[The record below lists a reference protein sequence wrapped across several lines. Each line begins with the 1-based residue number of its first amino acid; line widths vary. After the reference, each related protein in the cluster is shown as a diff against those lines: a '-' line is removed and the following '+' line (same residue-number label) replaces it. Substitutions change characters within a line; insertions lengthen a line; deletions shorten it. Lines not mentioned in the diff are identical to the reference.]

1 MTVARLINR
10 ERVVVLGWGRAVL
23 LQLAHPLVAA
33 GVAAHSSFAGH
44 RLGRLRRLHGT
55 IGAMLDFVSGH
66 PGRARATA
74 ARINAI
80 HDRVSGRL
88 QDGARAYPAQ
98 AEYAA
103 TDPALLRWVHATLLD
118 SIPVAYER
126 FVGPLGEGWR
136 ERYCAE
142 SAEVAQLLRIPDAF
156 VIGGAAELDAYLGEM
171 FGGPAIEVTPAARE
185 VARQLLY
192 PPLTDPIRPAAWLVR
207 LVTLG
212 LLPPSI
218 RDEYG
223 FPWSPARERALTL
236 FALLVRRTLPITP
249 GFLRYWRL
257 DPGRDDADRPAT
269 A

>member
-10 ERVVVLGWGRAVL
+10 ERVVVLGWGRAIL

-33 GVAAHSSFAGH
+33 GVAAHSDFAGH

-55 IGAMLDFVSGH
+55 IGAMLDFASGD
-66 PGRARATA
+66 PRRARATA

-88 QDGARAYPAQ
+88 RDHARGYPERAG
-98 AEYAA
+98 YSA

-136 ERYCAE
+136 ERYCEE
-142 SAEVAQLLRIPDAF
+142 SAEVARLLRIPDALA
-156 VIGGAAELDAYLGEM
+156 IGWAGELDAYLEEM
-171 FGGPAIEVTPAARE
+171 LRGPSIEVTPAARE

-192 PPLTDPIRPAAWLVR
+192 PPVTDPTRPAAWLVR

-212 LLPPSI
+212 LLPRSI

-223 FPWSPARERALTL
+223 FPWSPARERALAA
-236 FALLVRRTLPITP
+236 FAFLVRRTLPLTP

-257 DPGRDDADRPAT
+257 DAGTR
-269 A
+269 